1 MNRQPGEKLP
11 REDMR
16 CPSLEMVKQRLDGYF
31 SRGISVDSADSQ
43 GSNMTSKVILNSSL
57 PCMESGASSALCYNI
72 LLLSF
77 QDYNIDE
84 EAALQAALAL
94 SLSEN

>member
-1 MNRQPGEKLP
+1 MAQPGWAGL
-11 REDMR
+11 
-16 CPSLEMVKQRLDGYF
+16 
-31 SRGISVDSADSQ
+31 Q
-43 GSNMTSKVILNSSL
+43 G
-57 PCMESGASSALCYNI
+57 LCRAP
-72 LLLSF
+72 LFDF

>member
-1 MNRQPGEKLP
+1 
-11 REDMR
+11 
-16 CPSLEMVKQRLDGYF
+16 
-31 SRGISVDSADSQ
+31 
-43 GSNMTSKVILNSSL
+43 MTSKVILNSSL
-57 PCMESGASSALCYNI
+57 PCMESGGSSDLCYNI

>member
-1 MNRQPGEKLP
+1 
-11 REDMR
+11 
-16 CPSLEMVKQRLDGYF
+16 
-31 SRGISVDSADSQ
+31 
-43 GSNMTSKVILNSSL
+43 MTSKVLLNPSL
-57 PCMESGASSALCYNI
+57 SCMEGGGSSALRYDF
-72 LLLSF
+72 LLPSS

>member
-1 MNRQPGEKLP
+1 
-11 REDMR
+11 
-16 CPSLEMVKQRLDGYF
+16 
-31 SRGISVDSADSQ
+31 
-43 GSNMTSKVILNSSL
+43 MTSKVILNSSL
-57 PCMESGASSALCYNI
+57 PCMEGGGSSALWYDF
-72 LLLSF
+72 LLPSF

>member
-1 MNRQPGEKLP
+1 MEAH
-11 REDMR
+11 
-16 CPSLEMVKQRLDGYF
+16 SLGGTTK
-31 SRGISVDSADSQ
+31 SRGGFVPA
-43 GSNMTSKVILNSSL
+43 V
-57 PCMESGASSALCYNI
+57 GALAVPA
-72 LLLSF
+72 LLSTPLSL